1 MAINYSSYVDDEMRD
16 IDKKLSDTLK
26 RIDSSTTTMYKLGTT
41 IEKFVKDRQ
50 DTTSTLKLGEELG
63 LIYEPKQGLLADE
76 GKEGLLTHGEGTF
89 WGYHEGVP
97 FQLSV
102 DDLKT
107 LDQFKFQIPDADIK
121 QWVSNYGARDSR
133 FAVGSEDIFADDS
146 VFSKE
151 QVYEMMEAYKAK
163 HASGDLSNE
172 SDYAS
177 LMLEDK
183 IITADPPT
191 QGPITE
197 GAADLGDFDNID
209 ELDSYL
215 ENVTAEELDSS
226 NALPSIPVTDPSASL
241 NLLDDYHNQSNA
253 DWEKFQSV
261 WDLGSAGRY
270 GDKFIAMI
278 NGKPAHV
285 NETEFYMIQRFGDD
299 AANYIHRKK
308 IEEDGKV
315 TLNPTTGLPEYYDG
329 SNVQR
334 YDSSGTQNLANMTTS
349 LGAFSAYGSSA
360 AGGAALTSAF
370 GASAGGTMAS
380 MATAMAPFM
389 AVAGPVMLGVAWV
402 AGANAKAKA
411 MKAKRAAAK
420 RGIKMLRNAQGDQ
433 AQRIDEGLAHMTKG
447 LQSQLGS
454 ARTKFSGDLDS
465 VSAEQEKSIRAT
477 KGLYTSSATDRTEE
491 ALDNLSATAQMKED
505 DMFVKFEQDQWT
517 FLQRERE
524 QMKKLGLDLD
534 KMYRQLRSTR
544 GKTSTIDNLI

>member
-1 MAINYSSYVDDEMRD
+1 MAINYSKYIDDEMRD

-41 IEKFVKDRQ
+41 IENFVRDRQ
-50 DTTSTLKLGEELG
+50 ETTSTLKLGEELG
-63 LIYEPKQGLLADE
+63 LIYEPKQGLLAPE

-97 FQLSV
+97 FKLSV

-121 QWVSNYGARDSR
+121 QWIADYGARDSR
-133 FAVGSEDIFADDS
+133 FAVASDDIFADDS

-151 QVYEMMEAYKAK
+151 QVYEMMDAYKAR
-163 HASGDLSNE
+163 HASGDLPNE

-183 IITADPPT
+183 IITADPPA
-191 QGPITE
+191 QGPMVE
-197 GAADLGDFDNID
+197 GASQLGDFKSID
-209 ELDSYL
+209 ELDNYL
-215 ENVTAEELDSS
+215 ENVTAEDLDSS
-226 NALPSIPVTDPSASL
+226 NALPSIPVTDPAASL
-241 NLLDDYHNQSNA
+241 TLLDDYHKQSNA

-270 GDKFIAMI
+270 GDKFIAMV

-308 IEEDGKV
+308 IEEDGQV

-334 YDSSGTQNLANMTTS
+334 YDSTGAQNIANMTTA
-349 LGAFSAYGSSA
+349 LGSSVAYGAST
-360 AGGAALTSAF
+360 AGGAALTTAF
-370 GASAGGTMAS
+370 GSAGTTMAS

-389 AVAGPVMLGVAWV
+389 AIAGPIMLGVAWV

-411 MKAKRAAAK
+411 MKAKRAAAR
-420 RGIKMLRNAQGDQ
+420 RGIKMIKGAQADQ
-433 AQRIDEGLAHMTKG
+433 ALRIDEGLAHMTKG
-447 LQSQLGS
+447 LQSQLAGT
-454 ARTKFSGDLDS
+454 RTKFGGDLDS
-465 VSAEQEKSIRAT
+465 IAAEQEKSIRAT

-491 ALDNLSATAQMKED
+491 ALDNLSATAQMKEE